1 MIIDKIY
8 KILLWVY
15 PLILLW
21 VPEELFIINRVLGAA
36 FLALYF
42 LRVGLSAKFP
52 DNRYFKFGLFFFLV
66 IAVSLMVNNAFNFIN
81 VNIAVKY
88 VTPLIVVSY
97 AYQFL
102 KASFFRK
109 IFKVYF
115 WVFLGIWLA
124 RMVQFRFPVTQVMTM
139 RDELWWGKA
148 VVFGF
153 LYAAFYFG
161 YALVNPEFLSKKK
174 IYKYAFII
182 PLFLIGGRSLLL
194 GATGCVLIFLMSDM
208 GFRLK
213 RIKWFFYS
221 SIIVAL
227 TFSLFIFNYI
237 KDNAFI
243 SYVLGSQRSLRKES
257 EDLTL
262 ESFSSGRTNIW
273 EVYLDG
279 FSMDQ
284 LLFGYGGVYEKSGY
298 SLHNDFLEMF
308 FYYGILAFIGYLVFF
323 YKVYFKVT
331 LASSNYMLF
340 GLYAFIQI
348 QMLFNPFT
356 ATMSTIY
363 FLLIFIWINKVD
375 VKV

>member
-8 KILLWVY
+8 RILLWVY

-21 VPEELFIINRVLGAA
+21 VPEELFILNRLLGVA

-52 DNRYFKFGLFFFLV
+52 DNKYFKFGLFFFA
-66 IAVSLMVNNAFNFIN
+66 IITISLILNNSFNLIN

-115 WVFLGIWLA
+115 WIFLGIWLV
-124 RMVQFRFPVTQVMTM
+124 RMIQFSFPITQIMTL
-139 RDELWWGKA
+139 RDDLWWEKA
-148 VVFGF
+148 VIFGF

-161 YALVNPEFLSKKK
+161 YALVNSEFLSKKK
-174 IYKYAFII
+174 IYKYIFLI
-182 PLFLIGGRSLLL
+182 PLFFIGSRSLLL
-194 GATGCVLIFLMSDM
+194 GATSCGLIFLMSDL

-213 RIKWFFYS
+213 RVKWFFYT
-221 SIIVAL
+221 SITVAV

-243 SYVLGSQRSLRKES
+243 SYVLGSQRSLRKQNE
-257 EDLTL
+257 ELTL
-262 ESFSSGRTNIW
+262 ESFSSGRTSTW
-273 EVYLDG
+273 EIYLDG
-279 FSMDQ
+279 LSFEQ
-284 LLFGYGGVYEKSGY
+284 VLFGYGGVYEKAGV

-308 FYYGILAFIGYLVFF
+308 FYYGILAFIGYLIFF
-323 YKVYFKVT
+323 YRIYFKV
-331 LASSNYMLF
+331 AFSSLSYMFFALF
-340 GLYAFIQI
+340 AFIQI
-348 QMLFNPFT
+348 QMLFNPF
-356 ATMSTIY
+356 ASTMSTLY
-363 FLLIFIWINKVD
+363 FLLIFIWINKTYA
-375 VKV
+375 KV